1 MNHPKLITLS
11 IDVTQ
16 LDKSRFKEIIR
27 KGSGPRAGM
36 KAVFADLVLV
46 ATPGGQYGDYIVK
59 QQVNKEERAA
69 RVEMPILGNG
79 KVFEMG
85 ERQAAAPL
93 PQPQQDDNS
102 EVPF

>member
-16 LDKSRFKEIIR
+16 LDKSRFKEIVR

-79 KVFEMG
+79 KVFDAG
-85 ERQAAAPL
+85 QPKPQAEAQ
-93 PQPQQDDNS
+93 PQPETGDD
-102 EVPF
+102 VPF

>member
-16 LDKSRFKEIIR
+16 LDKARFKEIIR
-27 KGSGPRAGM
+27 KGNGPRAGM

-59 QQVNKEERAA
+59 QQVSKEERAA

-79 KVFEMG
+79 KVFDAG
-85 ERQAAAPL
+85 QPK
-93 PQPQQDDNS
+93 PQPESQPQPETGDD
-102 EVPF
+102 VPF

>member
-59 QQVNKEERAA
+59 QQVSKEERAA

-79 KVFEMG
+79 KVFDIAQPKP
-85 ERQAAAPL
+85 QAESQ
-93 PQPQQDDNS
+93 PQPETGDD
-102 EVPF
+102 VPF

>member
-16 LDKSRFKEIIR
+16 LDRARFKEIVR
-27 KGSGPRAGM
+27 KGNGPRAGM

-59 QQVNKEERAA
+59 QQVSKEERAA

-79 KVFEMG
+79 KVFDIAQPKP
-85 ERQAAAPL
+85 QAEAQA
-93 PQPQQDDNS
+93 QPETDDN
-102 EVPF
+102 VPF